1 VYILINVVELYRV
14 EFRIILRAI
23 LRVLSLYLVK
33 PRINSHCERVIE
45 IRREVVYVRKSTRYT
60 HILLHLELLDYN
72 YIRIVGRLSLV
83 KAKETEKWVTVGR
96 PTSETKEKL
105 KAGYIQRLF
114 MIVVYLRM
122 LRMCT

>member
-1 VYILINVVELYRV
+1 
-14 EFRIILRAI
+14 
-23 LRVLSLYLVK
+23 
-33 PRINSHCERVIE
+33 
-45 IRREVVYVRKSTRYT
+45 
-60 HILLHLELLDYN
+60 LLHLELLDYN